1 LQRSLSTEKQIT
13 DYKAVNIFLLSIS
26 RNSLKSKYSY
36 QSGLAHFQKFLEQKY
51 PRYDIQTIS
60 KSLSNKELD
69 MYTLLDE
76 FVSYLMKDVPNLTSN
91 SIKLYM
97 AAMRSYLAYY
107 DIDVIPSKFRRKVK
121 MPKLYREDEEPLD
134 ASDIRKI
141 LLSCNNRRLK
151 AYLLVLASG
160 GMRAVEALAIRLK
173 DIDFTVSPTKIHIR
187 KEYSKTKTVRDI
199 YISDEATQYLKQ
211 WINWKYN
218 NEERPRIKDDDDL
231 VFTVYRTRAPT
242 TVYVKVLTEFEKLL
256 SVIGLDER
264 KEGKQ
269 RRRKITLHSFRRF
282 VKTVISDQ
290 TNTDYSEWFLGHN
303 KSPYYTK
310 KEPERREIYVTKC
323 MRYLTFLDYTTLEAT
338 GKNIEAK
345 LSEKEKEIHLLRQRD
360 SVNTDAIANLSDQ
373 VMKLMTEVQELKT
386 RNHNYAV

>member
-187 KEYSKTKTVRDI
+187 KEYSKTKTVRDV